1 MLQGLS
7 HAARDARSWP
17 FEQARLLLD
26 RIARLRL
33 TDAERD
39 LAAALFAQ
47 GKFAEAVTALPAL
60 AKPVI
65 FQCGYGASGL
75 PHLGTFGEAT
85 RPTIVRN
92 AFKAL
97 TEDTIPTQLIVF
109 SDDMDGLRKIPDN
122 VPNREMLEE
131 DRDRPVTSV
140 RDPFGEYESFGAHN
154 NARLRAFLDGFGFDY
169 TFMSSTETYRSGR
182 LDEVLLRILQRF
194 DAIQAIMLPTLGE
207 ERRATYSPFLPISP
221 KTGRVLQAPT
231 LERHVD
237 RGTIVFADEDGTLT
251 EVPVTGG
258 HVKLQWRPDWAARWT
273 ALEVDFEASGKDL
286 VDSVRVSNRIVKAL
300 GGEPPEAFHYELF
313 MDEQN
318 QKISKSKGNGLTMEE
333 WLRYGAPESL
343 AYYNYQSPKSAKRL
357 YFDVIPKATD
367 EYLQQLDA
375 FNKARAEGA
384 NGPAIDNPAWHVHR
398 GEPPEKGSPV
408 TFSLLLNLVSA
419 ADAST
424 KEILWGFIRNYIPGA
439 TPQSEPLLDRL
450 SDYAINYYED
460 FVKPSKAFRAPS
472 DQERA
477 AMTDLA
483 ARFRA
488 LPAGA
493 DAETIQNEVFEA
505 GKAAG
510 FEPLRAWFQAL
521 RGAPGPEPGPP
532 LRLLRRDL
540 RRRPDRGPDRAGAG
554 GRAAS
559 GLASRLNSR
568 RVISTPSAHP
578 GERRDER
585 C

>member
-1 MLQGLS
+1 MPQGPTLQGLS
-7 HAARDARSWP
+7 QQARDAKSWP

-26 RIARLRL
+26 RITRLRL

-47 GKFAEAVTALPAL
+47 GKFAEAVQTLPAL
-60 AKPVI
+60 AKPVV

-92 AFKAL
+92 AFRAL
-97 TEDTIPTQLIVF
+97 TEDAIPTQLIVF

-122 VPNREMLEE
+122 VPNKAMLEE
-131 DRDRPVTSV
+131 DRDKPVTSV
-140 RDPFGEYESFGAHN
+140 RDPFGEAESFGAYN
-154 NARLRAFLDGFGFDY
+154 NAKLRAFLDEFGFEY
-169 TFMSSTETYRSGR
+169 TFMSSTETYKSGR
-182 LDEVLLRILQRF
+182 FDEVLLRILARF
-194 DAIQAIMLPTLGE
+194 DAVQAIMLPTLGE

-231 LERHVD
+231 VGRDIEK
-237 RGTIVFADEDGTLT
+237 GTITFPDEDGELT

-300 GGEPPEAFHYELF
+300 GAEPPEAFHFELF
-313 MDEQN
+313 MDENN
-318 QKISKSKGNGLTMEE
+318 QKISKSKGNGLTIEE

-343 AYYNYQSPKSAKRL
+343 TYYMYQSPKSAKRL

-375 FNKARAEGA
+375 LIRKKAEGDNA
-384 NGPAIDNPAWHVHR
+384 AQLDNPAWHVHR
-398 GEPPEKGSPV
+398 GHPPEKGSPV
-408 TFSLLLNLVSA
+408 SFSLLLNLVSA

-424 KEILWGFIRNYIPGA
+424 KDLLWAFIARYLPGA
-439 TPQSEPLLDRL
+439 TPDSEPLLDRL
-450 SDYAINYYED
+450 AGFAINYYED
-460 FVKPSKAFRAPS
+460 FVKPAKKFRAPTE
-472 DQERA
+472 QERA
-477 AMTDLA
+477 AMLDLVA
-483 ARFRA
+483 KLKA

-493 DAETIQNEVFEA
+493 DAEAIQNEVFEV

-510 FEPLRAWFQAL
+510 FEPLRAWFSAL
-521 RGAPGPEPGPP
+521 YEVLLGQSQGPRFGSFVAIFGV
-532 LRLLRRDL
+532 
-540 RRRPDRGPDRAGAG
+540 DRTVALIERALAG
-554 GRAAS
+554 ELVAA
-559 GLASRLNSR
+559 
-568 RVISTPSAHP
+568 
-578 GERRDER
+578 
-585 C
+585 